1 MYLLEGNLGAGKS
14 TMLALIK
21 QHLPHLHVVTEP
33 VNSWHNDNFQE
44 SLLGHFYKDTPRWA
58 YTMELFTMM
67 TRVKEHL
74 KEQASLEQ
82 LNSYT
87 YTPKIMERSLYSG
100 YYCFAKNG
108 YEQGF
113 LTYEEWTAYNQWFEF
128 LVAKK
133 CATPTGFIYLQ
144 AAPEVCLKRMSKR
157 NRSGEDTVPL
167 EYLQQIHN
175 QHEQFL
181 VHKTSV
187 AKNLQN
193 VPVLVLDVSEEFAHN
208 QVILQNLINQIQD
221 FIMSSMSSTLI
232 NAVSLNNPLSPSNTK
247 NFSIV

>member
-14 TMLALIK
+14 TMLALINK
-21 QHLPHLHVVTEP
+21 YLPHLQVVTEP
-33 VNSWHNDNFQE
+33 VNSWHNQNSQE
-44 SLLGHFYKDTPRWA
+44 SLLDHFYKDTPRWA

-67 TRVKEHL
+67 TRVKEHI
-74 KEQASLEQ
+74 KEQEFFKE
-82 LNSYT
+82 N

-128 LVAKK
+128 LVTKK
-133 CATPTGFIYLQ
+133 CQTPTGFIYLQ
-144 AAPEVCLKRMSKR
+144 ADPEICLKRMSKR
-157 NRSGEDTVPL
+157 NRSGEEIVPL
-167 EYLQQIHN
+167 EYLQQIHK

-181 VHKTSV
+181 IHKTTI

-193 VPVLVLDVSEEFAHN
+193 VPVLVLNVSQEFADDER
-208 QVILQNLINQIQD
+208 IFKKLLNQIQD
-221 FIMSSMSSTLI
+221 FIASSMSSTLI
-232 NAVSLNNPLSPSNTK
+232 NEVSLNSPLSPSKTK
-247 NFSIV
+247 NFSSI

>member
-21 QHLPHLHVVTEP
+21 HHLPYLSVVTEP
-33 VNSWHNDNFQE
+33 VNSWHSDNSQE

-74 KEQASLEQ
+74 KEQVSSNSSYSLDPSD
-82 LNSYT
+82 NYI
-87 YTPKIMERSLYSG
+87 PKVMERSLYSG

-113 LTYEEWTAYNQWFEF
+113 LTYEEWIAYNQWFEF
-128 LVAKK
+128 LVTKK
-133 CATPTGFIYLQ
+133 CNTPTGFIYLQ
-144 AAPEVCLKRMSKR
+144 ADPEVCLERMSKR
-157 NRSGEDTVPL
+157 NRSGEDSVPL
-167 EYLQQIHN
+167 EYLKQIHL

-181 VHKTSV
+181 IHKT
-187 AKNLQN
+187 AICPTLQN
-193 VPVLVLDVSEEFAHN
+193 VPVLILDVSQEFA
-208 QVILQNLINQIQD
+208 QDQIILENLINKIYD
-221 FIMSSMSSTLI
+221 FIQTKKPLPI
-232 NAVSLNNPLSPSNTK
+232 NE
-247 NFSIV
+247 NFKLKKLT

>member
-21 QHLPHLHVVTEP
+21 KHLPHLHVVTEP

-74 KEQASLEQ
+74 KEQISLEQ
-82 LNSYT
+82 N

-133 CATPTGFIYLQ
+133 CNTPTGFIYLQ
-144 AAPEVCLKRMSKR
+144 ANPEVCLERMSKR
-157 NRSGEDTVPL
+157 NRSGESSVPL
-167 EYLQQIHN
+167 EYLQQIHD

-181 VHKTSV
+181 IHKTGI

-193 VPVLVLDVSEEFAHN
+193 VPVLVLDVSEEFADN
-208 QVILQNLINQIQD
+208 QVILKDLINKVQD
-221 FIMSSMSSTLI
+221 FITSSMSSTLI
-232 NAVSLNNPLSPSNTK
+232 NAISLKSPLSASNTK
-247 NFSIV
+247 NFSIF